1 LAGEAIPGG
10 SGVENFTLGL
20 AGEPVRDWPLLGE
33 DIITKLV
40 VMRMRTKA
48 VIDNRLAFL
57 LSGNALDERRFR
69 DDRK

>member
-1 LAGEAIPGG
+1 
-10 SGVENFTLGL
+10 L

-40 VMRMRTKA
+40 VMTMRAKA
-48 VIDNRLAFL
+48 VIDKLWAFL